1 MTKPLDPLEKERRKN
16 ERMANCK
23 EITKRTPEGRQR
35 ELLRM
40 KKLNDV
46 RNEFTRL
53 KRLINIF

>member
-16 ERMANCK
+16 ERMANSK

-40 KKLNDV
+40 KKRNHV

-53 KRLINIF
+53 KRFINIF